1 LLTLPRI
8 VIENWAGM
16 WFYPFSSCFLM
27 TLGSARLQGA
37 LDPFPPGWRV
47 QMVQLARTS
56 CESLA
61 PMFLFVQAFGDADV
75 RLALL
80 RGPSENGS

>member
-1 LLTLPRI
+1 M
-8 VIENWAGM
+8 ENWAGM

-27 TLGSARLQGA
+27 TLGSARLQGT

-47 QMVQLARTS
+47 QMVQLAPASR
-56 CESLA
+56 ESLA

-75 RLALL
+75 RLPCFAALL
-80 RGPSENGS
+80 KRDHRNLPHRDA